1 MTMEGLE
8 LDMVN
13 RAVVID
19 RSRVSRK
26 RRHRAPLP
34 TPGPRRGGKNVVS
47 LTVRV
52 AGSTLRGGMLVCPE
66 CGGTYPVAEGFC
78 PMDGAPL
85 GPAPSRT
92 AEAAQTSDGTPDR
105 AASESQAGMALV
117 GETLDRRYR
126 LDELVG
132 RGGMAFVYR
141 ATHTLIGKR
150 IAVKVLRPEL
160 HRDPDVVT
168 RFLRE
173 AQVVSSIKHPNV
185 IDISDYGEAPGGEAF
200 YIMEFLRGRTLAQRI
215 DEVPGG
221 PLAAEDALGV
231 ALQICQGLSA
241 AHEQGVVHRDL
252 KPENVFLCTPKKKQT
267 EPTVKLL
274 DFGIARAGQRITVAG
289 AVLGTPEYMSPEQA
303 QGRDVDHRADLY
315 SLGVIL
321 FEMLTGLVPFRSD
334 DVAVTLQSHIH
345 ASPPLLDSVDPALAY
360 LRQTQDLLSS
370 MLSKTPDQRPSSST
384 EVAERL
390 AESMNADLGSETAE
404 RVVRGTLAIGSGGI
418 AKGGEALLKRTDP
431 NWGGRMGWNGPGA
444 APGAAPAP
452 EAVPV
457 AVAGPAPAPP
467 LATTH
472 DLTPRR
478 RGASVPVVMG
488 GAALLAA
495 AVTIGTYAAIGG
507 FDAGAAPSTVE
518 PTSEPI
524 LVTAPPVEPDPVDA
538 VPGGERAIAP
548 ANVGSPPPP
557 PSPAT
562 PTSDVQAPAGEPTP
576 TLDPAADRAPD
587 PTSGE
592 SSPNPPHQKR
602 KPTVARSKESSQ
614 GNMKKGGTK
623 PTATPKSAP
632 STPPVSEPPREPPPK
647 PRPKSD
653 PPPTPT
659 VQKPSQSKPSA
670 DGPPDVGDL
679 KDPFGRK

>member
-1 MTMEGLE
+1 
-8 LDMVN
+8 
-13 RAVVID
+13 
-19 RSRVSRK
+19 
-26 RRHRAPLP
+26 
-34 TPGPRRGGKNVVS
+34 
-47 LTVRV
+47 
-52 AGSTLRGGMLVCPE
+52 MLVCPE

-78 PMDGAPL
+78 PMDGAQL
-85 GPAPSRT
+85 GPAASRN
-92 AEAAQTSDGTPDR
+92 EAPAAANADTEPAPGGEAGT
-105 AASESQAGMALV
+105 ALV

-160 HRDPDVVT
+160 HRDADVVT

-185 IDISDYGEAPGGEAF
+185 IDISDFGEAPGGEAF

-252 KPENVFLCTPKKKQT
+252 KPENVFLCEPTKKKQT

-334 DVAVTLQSHIH
+334 DVAITLQSHIH
-345 ASPPLLDSVDPALAY
+345 ASPPLLDIVDPALSY
-360 LRQTQDLLSS
+360 LRLTQDLLSS
-370 MLSKTPDQRPSSST
+370 MLAKSPEQRPNSAT

-431 NWGGRMGWNGPGA
+431 NWGGRMGWNGPDGPPP
-444 APGAAPAP
+444 APGGAP
-452 EAVPV
+452 EEPAAAAASP
-457 AVAGPAPAPP
+457 PAPAPAP
-467 LATTH
+467 VIAPSREPA
-472 DLTPRR
+472 PRR

-488 GAALLAA
+488 GAAFLAA
-495 AVTIGTYAAIGG
+495 AVTVGTYAAIGG
-507 FDAGAAPSTVE
+507 FEASGAPTTVK
-518 PTSEPI
+518 PTSAPI
-524 LVTAPPVEPDPVDA
+524 VVTAPPVEPDPVDA
-538 VPGGERAIAP
+538 LPGGPPVAAKRAPVELDAK
-548 ANVGSPPPP
+548 
-557 PSPAT
+557 
-562 PTSDVQAPAGEPTP
+562 PTSLAAPSKPEGGEPLP
-576 TLDPAADRAPD
+576 TSAPTKDPAAERAPQAD
-587 PTSGE
+587 AKDEPTNPRSGR
-592 SSPNPPHQKR
+592 R
-602 KPTVARSKESSQ
+602 KPSAERSKESPPAP
-614 GNMKKGGTK
+614 MKKGGTK
-623 PTATPKSAP
+623 SSTPPKSATPKSTPEPAA
-632 STPPVSEPPREPPPK
+632 STPT
-647 PRPKSD
+647 PKSD
-653 PPPTPT
+653 PAPTPP
-659 VQKPSQSKPSA
+659 VQKPSQSKPASNV
-670 DGPPDVGDL
+670 PPDVGDL